1 MRRSVFRKPSLK
13 ASFKARTTGRAKRAV
28 KRAIIP
34 GYGKKGTGFIK
45 NPKRS
50 MYNAVYHRTSIDTL
64 KPIKNKKRTTQGQ
77 GSQQSSS
84 SCLWWIFW
92 IVILILCLANIHI
105 TLGILLVCGVVWL
118 LVKLFK
124 KHDKITSSNTVNVDQ
139 NDVPNT
145 SKLPTAKPVVH
156 EGNLVAGNKSYNINP
171 KILPLLYFTDGQLK
185 NIDSEVGEPSA
196 ISINFP
202 VAEGQFQKLNYYP
215 SYSELTPEQRDGFLS
230 WLSTD
235 LSNIPDIGFAFLL
248 LYCLERHILH
258 DEYLE
263 ESLKIIS
270 KLQSQI
276 NNGSFDYYSST
287 SIGYIFFIHKRLDL
301 LKYVDL
307 NKCDIKLQILLSHRL
322 SADQLIALAS
332 KVDFRNQHYI
342 KEYPELFKKA
352 LVEDLKRNFGSEYFE
367 YELSNIQK
375 LKKEPYMFSNYSLRK
390 GNNRPD
396 LLMPDPL
403 SDRKLCHDIY
413 AELQKAH
420 DQVKGFL
427 EIKRAVESKKDKS
440 KKKIAKPKRINSKTG
455 YPMSTDK
462 QIRNATEQLKLTRKF
477 LKNNQISSYSSRSSQ
492 EKMED
497 LVWNNS
503 AEKMDSA
510 DLEYKKGE
518 WDKAE
523 KLWLTCVAIN
533 YRAANRLRIMYQKEH
548 RFNDAVQI
556 IDFAVDSPVLR
567 KINNDSYITDF
578 KKKLETAEQKS
589 MKHENEDQSKLS
601 EEDLKKL
608 NRDSDYWFKKIETAD
623 CKIKLNT

>member
-156 EGNLVAGNKSYNINP
+156 EENLVAGNKSYNINP

-215 SYSELTPEQRDGFLS
+215 SYSELAPEQRDVFLS

-322 SADQLIALAS
+322 SADQLIALATE
-332 KVDFRNQHYI
+332 VDFRNRYYI

-352 LVEDLKRNFGSEYFE
+352 LIESLKREFGSEYFE

-390 GNNRPD
+390 GNNQPD

-608 NRDSDYWFKKIETAD
+608 NRDSDYWFKKIETV
-623 CKIKLNT
+623 KFYV

>member
-1 MRRSVFRKPSLK
+1 MRRRSVFRKPSLK

-77 GSQQSSS
+77 GNQQSSS

-145 SKLPTAKPVVH
+145 SKLPAAKPVVH

-270 KLQSQI
+270 KLQGQI
-276 NNGSFDYYSST
+276 SNGSFDYYSST
-287 SIGYIFFIHKRLDL
+287 SIGYILFIHKRLDL

-608 NRDSDYWFKKIETAD
+608 NRDSDYWFKKIETV
-623 CKIKLNT
+623 KFYV

>member
-1 MRRSVFRKPSLK
+1 MRRRSVFRKPSLK

-34 GYGKKGTGFIK
+34 GYGKKGTGLIK

-105 TLGILLVCGVVWL
+105 TLGILLVCGLVWL

-270 KLQSQI
+270 KLQNQI

-322 SADQLIALAS
+322 SADQLISLATE
-332 KVDFRNQHYI
+332 VDFRNRYYI

-352 LVEDLKRNFGSEYFE
+352 LIESLKREFGSEYFE

-403 SDRKLCHDIY
+403 SDRKLCHEIY
-413 AELQKAH
+413 VKLQKAH

-556 IDFAVDSPVLR
+556 IDFALDSPVLR
-567 KINNDSYITDF
+567 KVNNDSYVTDF

-589 MKHENEDQSKLS
+589 MKHKNEDQSKLS
-601 EEDLKKL
+601 EEDFEKL
-608 NRDSDYWFKKIETAD
+608 NSDSDYWFKKV
-623 CKIKLNT
+623 NNYS

>member
-1 MRRSVFRKPSLK
+1 MRRRSVFRKPSLK

-64 KPIKNKKRTTQGQ
+64 KPIKNKKRTIQGQ

-105 TLGILLVCGVVWL
+105 ALGILLVCGVVWL

-352 LVEDLKRNFGSEYFE
+352 LVENLKRNFGSEYFE

-608 NRDSDYWFKKIETAD
+608 NRDSDYWFKKIETV
-623 CKIKLNT
+623 KFYV

>member
-64 KPIKNKKRTTQGQ
+64 KPIKNKKRTIQGQ

-352 LVEDLKRNFGSEYFE
+352 LVENLKRNFGSEYFE

-477 LKNNQISSYSSRSSQ
+477 LKINRISSYSSRSSQ

-608 NRDSDYWFKKIETAD
+608 NRDSDYWFKKIETV
-623 CKIKLNT
+623 KFYV

>member
-1 MRRSVFRKPSLK
+1 MRRRSVFRKPSLK

-64 KPIKNKKRTTQGQ
+64 KPIKNKKRTIQGQ

-608 NRDSDYWFKKIETAD
+608 NRDSDYWFKKIETV
-623 CKIKLNT
+623 KFYV

>member
-1 MRRSVFRKPSLK
+1 MRRRSVFRKPSLK

-270 KLQSQI
+270 KLQGQI
-276 NNGSFDYYSST
+276 SNGSFDYYSST
-287 SIGYIFFIHKRLDL
+287 SIGYILFIHKRLDL

-307 NKCDIKLQILLSHRL
+307 NKCDIKLQILLSHKL
-322 SADQLIALAS
+322 SADQLISLATG
-332 KVDFRNQHYI
+332 VDFRNRYYI

-352 LVEDLKRNFGSEYFE
+352 LIESLKREFGSEYFE

-477 LKNNQISSYSSRSSQ
+477 LKNNHISSYSSRSSQ

-578 KKKLETAEQKS
+578 KNKLETAEQKS

-608 NRDSDYWFKKIETAD
+608 NRDSDYWFKKIETV
-623 CKIKLNT
+623 KFYV

>member
-1 MRRSVFRKPSLK
+1 MRRRSVFRKPSLK

-77 GSQQSSS
+77 GNQQSSS

-105 TLGILLVCGVVWL
+105 TLGILFVCGVVWL

-139 NDVPNT
+139 NDMPNT
-145 SKLPTAKPVVH
+145 SKLLTAKPVVH

-202 VAEGQFQKLNYYP
+202 VAEGQFQKLDYYP

-235 LSNIPDIGFAFLL
+235 LSNITDIGFAFLL

-322 SADQLIALAS
+322 SADQLIALATE
-332 KVDFRNQHYI
+332 VDFRNQHYI

-390 GNNRPD
+390 DNNQPD

-413 AELQKAH
+413 VELQKAH

-427 EIKRAVESKKDKS
+427 EIKRAVEPETNKS
-440 KKKIAKPKRINSKTG
+440 KKRIAKPKRINSKTG

-462 QIRNATEQLKLTRKF
+462 QIKNVTEQLKLTRKF
-477 LKNNQISSYSSRSSQ
+477 LKNNQTNPYKLRNSQ
-492 EKMED
+492 EKIED

-503 AEKMDSA
+503 AEKMDNA

-523 KLWLTCVAIN
+523 TLWLACVAIN

-608 NRDSDYWFKKIETAD
+608 NRDSDYWFKKV
-623 CKIKLNT
+623 NNYS

>member
-156 EGNLVAGNKSYNINP
+156 EENLVAGNKSYNINP

-202 VAEGQFQKLNYYP
+202 VAEGQFQKLSYYP
-215 SYSELTPEQRDGFLS
+215 SYSGLTSEQRNGFLT
-230 WLSTD
+230 WLTTD
-235 LSNIPDIGFAFLL
+235 LSNVPDIGFAFLL

-270 KLQSQI
+270 KLQGQI
-276 NNGSFDYYSST
+276 SNGSFDYYSST
-287 SIGYIFFIHKRLDL
+287 SIGYILFIHKRLDL

-352 LVEDLKRNFGSEYFE
+352 LVENLKRNFGSEYFE

-567 KINNDSYITDF
+567 KINSDSYITDF

-608 NRDSDYWFKKIETAD
+608 NRDSDYWFKKIETV
-623 CKIKLNT
+623 KFYV

>member
-352 LVEDLKRNFGSEYFE
+352 LVENLKRNFGSEYFE

-477 LKNNQISSYSSRSSQ
+477 LKINQISSYSSRSSQ

-608 NRDSDYWFKKIETAD
+608 NRDSDYWFKKIETV
-623 CKIKLNT
+623 KFYV

>member
-1 MRRSVFRKPSLK
+1 MRRRSVFRKPSLK

-105 TLGILLVCGVVWL
+105 TLGILFVCGVVWL

-124 KHDKITSSNTVNVDQ
+124 KHDKITSSNTVNLGQ
-139 NDVPNT
+139 NDMPNT

-322 SADQLIALAS
+322 SADQLIALATE
-332 KVDFRNQHYI
+332 VDFRNQHYI

-403 SDRKLCHDIY
+403 SDKKLCHEIY
-413 AELQKAH
+413 VKLQRAH

-462 QIRNATEQLKLTRKF
+462 QIKNATEQLKLTRKF
-477 LKNNQISSYSSRSSQ
+477 LKNNQTNPYKLRNSQ
-492 EKMED
+492 EKIED

-503 AEKMDSA
+503 AEKMDNA

-523 KLWLTCVAIN
+523 TLWLACVAIN

-601 EEDLKKL
+601 EEDFEKL
-608 NRDSDYWFKKIETAD
+608 NSDSDYWFKKVNNITYS
-623 CKIKLNT
+623 

>member
-13 ASFKARTTGRAKRAV
+13 ASFKARTTSRAKRAV

-145 SKLPTAKPVVH
+145 SKLPAAKPVVH
-156 EGNLVAGNKSYNINP
+156 EENLVAGNKSYNINP

-276 NNGSFDYYSST
+276 SNGSFDYYSST
-287 SIGYIFFIHKRLDL
+287 SIGYILFIHKRLDL

-352 LVEDLKRNFGSEYFE
+352 LVEDLKRNFGSECFE

-608 NRDSDYWFKKIETAD
+608 NRDSDYWFKKIETV
-623 CKIKLNT
+623 KFYV

>member
-145 SKLPTAKPVVH
+145 SKLPAAKPVVY
-156 EGNLVAGNKSYNINP
+156 EENLVAGNKSYNINP

-270 KLQSQI
+270 KLQGQI
-276 NNGSFDYYSST
+276 SNGSFDYYSST
-287 SIGYIFFIHKRLDL
+287 SIGYILFIHKRLDL

-352 LVEDLKRNFGSEYFE
+352 LVEDLKRNFGSECFE

-608 NRDSDYWFKKIETAD
+608 NRDSDYWFKKIETV
-623 CKIKLNT
+623 KFYV

>member
-77 GSQQSSS
+77 GNQQSSS

-105 TLGILLVCGVVWL
+105 TLGILFVCGVVWL

-139 NDVPNT
+139 NDMPNT

-235 LSNIPDIGFAFLL
+235 LSNVPDIGFAFLL

-287 SIGYIFFIHKRLDL
+287 SIGYILFIHKRLDL

-322 SADQLIALAS
+322 SADQLISLATE
-332 KVDFRNQHYI
+332 VDFRNRCYI

-352 LVEDLKRNFGSEYFE
+352 LIESLKREFGSEYFE

-390 GNNRPD
+390 DNNRPD

-556 IDFAVDSPVLR
+556 IDFAIDSPVLR
-567 KINNDSYITDF
+567 KVNNDSYVTDF

-601 EEDLKKL
+601 KEDFEKL
-608 NRDSDYWFKKIETAD
+608 NSDSDYWFKKVNNITYS
-623 CKIKLNT
+623 

>member
-1 MRRSVFRKPSLK
+1 MRRRSVFRKPSLK

-64 KPIKNKKRTTQGQ
+64 KPIKNKKRTIQGQ

-139 NDVPNT
+139 KDVPNT

-322 SADQLIALAS
+322 SADQLITLAS

-352 LVEDLKRNFGSEYFE
+352 LVENLKRNFGSEYFE

-608 NRDSDYWFKKIETAD
+608 NRDSDYWFKKIETV
-623 CKIKLNT
+623 KFYV

>member
-1 MRRSVFRKPSLK
+1 M
-13 ASFKARTTGRAKRAV
+13 
-28 KRAIIP
+28 
-34 GYGKKGTGFIK
+34 
-45 NPKRS
+45 
-50 MYNAVYHRTSIDTL
+50 
-64 KPIKNKKRTTQGQ
+64 
-77 GSQQSSS
+77 
-84 SCLWWIFW
+84 
-92 IVILILCLANIHI
+92 
-105 TLGILLVCGVVWL
+105 
-118 LVKLFK
+118 
-124 KHDKITSSNTVNVDQ
+124 
-139 NDVPNT
+139 
-145 SKLPTAKPVVH
+145 
-156 EGNLVAGNKSYNINP
+156 
-171 KILPLLYFTDGQLK
+171 
-185 NIDSEVGEPSA
+185 
-196 ISINFP
+196 
-202 VAEGQFQKLNYYP
+202 
-215 SYSELTPEQRDGFLS
+215 
-230 WLSTD
+230 
-235 LSNIPDIGFAFLL
+235 
-248 LYCLERHILH
+248 
-258 DEYLE
+258 
-263 ESLKIIS
+263 
-270 KLQSQI
+270 
-276 NNGSFDYYSST
+276 
-287 SIGYIFFIHKRLDL
+287 
-301 LKYVDL
+301 

-322 SADQLIALAS
+322 SADQLITLAS

-352 LVEDLKRNFGSEYFE
+352 LVEDLKRNFGSECFE

-440 KKKIAKPKRINSKTG
+440 KKKIAKPKRINFKTG

-477 LKNNQISSYSSRSSQ
+477 LKNNHISSYSSRSSQ

-578 KKKLETAEQKS
+578 KNKLETAEQKS

-608 NRDSDYWFKKIETAD
+608 NRDSDYWFKKIETV
-623 CKIKLNT
+623 KFYV

>member
-13 ASFKARTTGRAKRAV
+13 ASFKARTTGRAKRVV

-352 LVEDLKRNFGSEYFE
+352 LVENLKRNFGSEYFE

-608 NRDSDYWFKKIETAD
+608 NRDSDYWFKKIET
-623 CKIKLNT
+623 IKFYV

>member
-105 TLGILLVCGVVWL
+105 ALGILLVCGVVWL

-139 NDVPNT
+139 KDVPNT

-287 SIGYIFFIHKRLDL
+287 SIGYILFIHKRLDL

-307 NKCDIKLQILLSHRL
+307 NKCDIKLQILLSHKL
-322 SADQLIALAS
+322 SADQLISLATE
-332 KVDFRNQHYI
+332 VDFRNRYYI

-352 LVEDLKRNFGSEYFE
+352 LIESLKREFGSEYFE

-608 NRDSDYWFKKIETAD
+608 NRDSDYWFKKIKTV
-623 CKIKLNT
+623 KFYV

>member
-1 MRRSVFRKPSLK
+1 MRRRSVFRKPSLK

-171 KILPLLYFTDGQLK
+171 KILPLLYFTDGRLK

-270 KLQSQI
+270 KLQNQI

-322 SADQLIALAS
+322 SADQLISLATE
-332 KVDFRNQHYI
+332 VDFRNRYYI

-352 LVEDLKRNFGSEYFE
+352 LIESLKREFGSEYFE

-462 QIRNATEQLKLTRKF
+462 QIKNATEQLKLTRKF
-477 LKNNQISSYSSRSSQ
+477 LKNNQISSYSSRNSQ

-601 EEDLKKL
+601 EEDLTKL
-608 NRDSDYWFKKIETAD
+608 NRDSDYWFKKINNITHF
-623 CKIKLNT
+623 

>member
-1 MRRSVFRKPSLK
+1 MRRRSVFRKPSLK

-92 IVILILCLANIHI
+92 IVILILCLTNIHI

-139 NDVPNT
+139 KDVPNT

-322 SADQLIALAS
+322 SADQLITLAS

-352 LVEDLKRNFGSEYFE
+352 LVEDLKRNFGSECFE

-477 LKNNQISSYSSRSSQ
+477 LKNNHISSYSSRSSQ

-578 KKKLETAEQKS
+578 KNKLETAEQKS

-608 NRDSDYWFKKIETAD
+608 NRDSDYWFKKIETV
-623 CKIKLNT
+623 KFYV

>member
-64 KPIKNKKRTTQGQ
+64 KPIKNKKRTIQGQ

-139 NDVPNT
+139 KDVPNT

-307 NKCDIKLQILLSHRL
+307 NKCDIKLQILLSHKL
-322 SADQLIALAS
+322 SADQLISLATE
-332 KVDFRNQHYI
+332 VDFRNRYYI

-352 LVEDLKRNFGSEYFE
+352 LIESLKREFGSEYFE

-608 NRDSDYWFKKIETAD
+608 NRDSDYWFKKIETV
-623 CKIKLNT
+623 KFYV

>member
-1 MRRSVFRKPSLK
+1 MRRRSVFRKPSLK

-92 IVILILCLANIHI
+92 IVILLLCLANIHI

-352 LVEDLKRNFGSEYFE
+352 LVENLKRNFGSEYFE

-608 NRDSDYWFKKIETAD
+608 NRDSDYWFKKIETV
-623 CKIKLNT
+623 KFYV

>member
-1 MRRSVFRKPSLK
+1 MRRRSVFRKPSLK
-13 ASFKARTTGRAKRAV
+13 ASFKARTTGRAKRVV

-156 EGNLVAGNKSYNINP
+156 EENLVAGNKSYNINP

-322 SADQLIALAS
+322 SADQLISLATE
-332 KVDFRNQHYI
+332 VDFRNRYYI

-352 LVEDLKRNFGSEYFE
+352 LIESLKREFGSEYFE

-608 NRDSDYWFKKIETAD
+608 NRDSDYWFKKIKTV
-623 CKIKLNT
+623 KFYV

>member
-1 MRRSVFRKPSLK
+1 MRRRSVFRKPSLK

-64 KPIKNKKRTTQGQ
+64 KTIKNKKRTTQGQ

-342 KEYPELFKKA
+342 KEYSELFKKA
-352 LVEDLKRNFGSEYFE
+352 LVEDLKRNFGSECFE

-608 NRDSDYWFKKIETAD
+608 NRDSDYWFKKIETV
-623 CKIKLNT
+623 KFYV

>member
-105 TLGILLVCGVVWL
+105 TLGILLVCGVFWL

-156 EGNLVAGNKSYNINP
+156 EENLVAGNKSYNINP

-202 VAEGQFQKLNYYP
+202 VAEGQFQKLSYYP
-215 SYSELTPEQRDGFLS
+215 SYSGLTSEQRNGFLT
-230 WLSTD
+230 WLTTD
-235 LSNIPDIGFAFLL
+235 LSNVPDIGFAFLL

-270 KLQSQI
+270 KLQGQI
-276 NNGSFDYYSST
+276 SNGSFDYYSST
-287 SIGYIFFIHKRLDL
+287 SIGYILFIHKRLDL

-322 SADQLIALAS
+322 SADQLIALATE
-332 KVDFRNQHYI
+332 VDFRNRYYI

-352 LVEDLKRNFGSEYFE
+352 LIESLKREFGSEYFE

-608 NRDSDYWFKKIETAD
+608 NRDSDYWFKKIET
-623 CKIKLNT
+623 IKFYV

>member
-156 EGNLVAGNKSYNINP
+156 EENLVAGNKSYNINP

-270 KLQSQI
+270 KLQGQI
-276 NNGSFDYYSST
+276 SNGSFDYYSST
-287 SIGYIFFIHKRLDL
+287 SIGYILFIHKRLDL

-307 NKCDIKLQILLSHRL
+307 NKCDIKLQILLSHKL
-322 SADQLIALAS
+322 SADQLISLATE
-332 KVDFRNQHYI
+332 VDFRNRYYI

-352 LVEDLKRNFGSEYFE
+352 LIESLKREFGSEYFE

-390 GNNRPD
+390 GNNQPD

-608 NRDSDYWFKKIETAD
+608 NRDSDYWFKKIETV
-623 CKIKLNT
+623 KFYV

>member
-105 TLGILLVCGVVWL
+105 TLGILFVCGVVWL

-301 LKYVDL
+301 LKYIDL

-322 SADQLIALAS
+322 SADKLISLATE
-332 KVDFRNQHYI
+332 VDFRNRYYI

-352 LVEDLKRNFGSEYFE
+352 LIESLKREFGSEYFE

-390 GNNRPD
+390 DNNQPD

-556 IDFAVDSPVLR
+556 IDFAIDSPVLR
-567 KINNDSYITDF
+567 KVNNDSYVTDF

-608 NRDSDYWFKKIETAD
+608 NRDSDYWFKKV
-623 CKIKLNT
+623 NNYS

>member
-1 MRRSVFRKPSLK
+1 MRRRSVFRKPSLK

-77 GSQQSSS
+77 GNQQSSS

-139 NDVPNT
+139 KDVPNT

-202 VAEGQFQKLNYYP
+202 VAEGQFQKLSYYP
-215 SYSELTPEQRDGFLS
+215 SYSGLTSEQRNGFLT
-230 WLSTD
+230 WLTTD
-235 LSNIPDIGFAFLL
+235 LSNVPDIGFAFLL

-270 KLQSQI
+270 KLQGQI
-276 NNGSFDYYSST
+276 SNGSFDYYSST
-287 SIGYIFFIHKRLDL
+287 SIGYILFIHKRLDL

-307 NKCDIKLQILLSHRL
+307 NKCDIKLQILLSHKL
-322 SADQLIALAS
+322 SADQLISLATE
-332 KVDFRNQHYI
+332 VDFRNRYYI

-352 LVEDLKRNFGSEYFE
+352 LIESLKREFGSEYFE

-608 NRDSDYWFKKIETAD
+608 NRDSDYWFKKIET
-623 CKIKLNT
+623 IKFYV

>member
-1 MRRSVFRKPSLK
+1 MRRRSVFRKPSLK

-77 GSQQSSS
+77 GNQQSSS

-145 SKLPTAKPVVH
+145 SKLPAAKPVVY
-156 EGNLVAGNKSYNINP
+156 EENLVAGNKSYNINP

-202 VAEGQFQKLNYYP
+202 VAEGQFQKLSYYP
-215 SYSELTPEQRDGFLS
+215 SYSGLTSEQRNGFLT
-230 WLSTD
+230 WLTTD
-235 LSNIPDIGFAFLL
+235 LSNVPDIGFAFLL

-270 KLQSQI
+270 KLQGQI
-276 NNGSFDYYSST
+276 SNGSFDYYSST
-287 SIGYIFFIHKRLDL
+287 SIGYILFIHKRLDL

-307 NKCDIKLQILLSHRL
+307 NKCDIKLQILLSHKL
-322 SADQLIALAS
+322 SADQLISLATE
-332 KVDFRNQHYI
+332 VDFRNRYYI

-352 LVEDLKRNFGSEYFE
+352 LIESLKREFGSEYFE

-477 LKNNQISSYSSRSSQ
+477 LKNNKISSYSSKSSQ

-608 NRDSDYWFKKIETAD
+608 NRDSDYWFKKIET
-623 CKIKLNT
+623 IKFYV

>member
-1 MRRSVFRKPSLK
+1 MRRRSVFRKPSLK

-139 NDVPNT
+139 KDVPNT

-322 SADQLIALAS
+322 SADQLITLAS

-352 LVEDLKRNFGSEYFE
+352 LVENLKRNFGSEYFE

-477 LKNNQISSYSSRSSQ
+477 LKNNHISSYSSRSSQ

-608 NRDSDYWFKKIETAD
+608 NRDSDYWFKKIETV
-623 CKIKLNT
+623 KFYV

>member
-1 MRRSVFRKPSLK
+1 MRRRSVFRKPSLK

-270 KLQSQI
+270 KLQGQI
-276 NNGSFDYYSST
+276 SNGSFDYYSST
-287 SIGYIFFIHKRLDL
+287 SIGYILFIHKRLDL

-608 NRDSDYWFKKIETAD
+608 NRDSDYWFKKIETV
-623 CKIKLNT
+623 KFYV

>member
-1 MRRSVFRKPSLK
+1 MRRRSVFRKPSLK

-230 WLSTD
+230 WPSTD

-352 LVEDLKRNFGSEYFE
+352 LVEDLKRNFGSECFE

-608 NRDSDYWFKKIETAD
+608 NRDSDYWFKKIETV
-623 CKIKLNT
+623 KFYV

>member
-1 MRRSVFRKPSLK
+1 MRRRSVFRKPSLK

-270 KLQSQI
+270 KLQSQV

-352 LVEDLKRNFGSEYFE
+352 LVENLKRNFGSEYFE

-608 NRDSDYWFKKIETAD
+608 NRDSDYWFKKIETV
-623 CKIKLNT
+623 KFYV

>member
-1 MRRSVFRKPSLK
+1 MRRRSVFRKPSLK
-13 ASFKARTTGRAKRAV
+13 ASFKARTTGRAKRVV

-77 GSQQSSS
+77 ESQQSSS

-139 NDVPNT
+139 NDAPNT
-145 SKLPTAKPVVH
+145 SKLPAAKPVVY
-156 EGNLVAGNKSYNINP
+156 EENLVAGNKSYNINP

-352 LVEDLKRNFGSEYFE
+352 LVENLKRNFGSEYFE

-608 NRDSDYWFKKIETAD
+608 NRDSDYWFKKIETV
-623 CKIKLNT
+623 KFYV

>member
-1 MRRSVFRKPSLK
+1 MRKRSVFRKPSLK

-352 LVEDLKRNFGSEYFE
+352 LVENLKRNFGSEYFE

-608 NRDSDYWFKKIETAD
+608 NRDSDYWFKKIET
-623 CKIKLNT
+623 IKFYV

>member
-77 GSQQSSS
+77 GNQQSSS

-145 SKLPTAKPVVH
+145 SKLPAAKPVVY
-156 EGNLVAGNKSYNINP
+156 EENLVAGNKSYNINP

-202 VAEGQFQKLNYYP
+202 VAEGQFQKLSYYP
-215 SYSELTPEQRDGFLS
+215 SYSGLTSEQRNGFLT
-230 WLSTD
+230 WLTTD
-235 LSNIPDIGFAFLL
+235 LSNVPDIGFAFLL

-270 KLQSQI
+270 KLQGQI
-276 NNGSFDYYSST
+276 SNGSFDYYSST
-287 SIGYIFFIHKRLDL
+287 SIGYILFIHKRLDL

-307 NKCDIKLQILLSHRL
+307 NKCDIKLQILLSHKL
-322 SADQLIALAS
+322 SADQLISLATE
-332 KVDFRNQHYI
+332 VDFRNRYYI

-352 LVEDLKRNFGSEYFE
+352 LIESLKREFGSEYFE

-477 LKNNQISSYSSRSSQ
+477 LKINQISSYSSRSSQ

-608 NRDSDYWFKKIETAD
+608 NRDSDYWFKKIETV
-623 CKIKLNT
+623 KFYV

>member
-64 KPIKNKKRTTQGQ
+64 KPIKDKKRTTQNQ

-332 KVDFRNQHYI
+332 KVNFRNQHYI

-390 GNNRPD
+390 DNNQPD

-413 AELQKAH
+413 VELQKAH

-427 EIKRAVESKKDKS
+427 EIKRAVEPETNKS
-440 KKKIAKPKRINSKTG
+440 KKRIAKPKRINSKTG

-462 QIRNATEQLKLTRKF
+462 QIKNATEQLKLTRKF
-477 LKNNQISSYSSRSSQ
+477 LKNNQTNPYKLRNSQ
-492 EKMED
+492 EKIED

-556 IDFAVDSPVLR
+556 IDFAIDSPVLR
-567 KINNDSYITDF
+567 KVNNDSYVTDF

-601 EEDLKKL
+601 EEDFEKL
-608 NRDSDYWFKKIETAD
+608 NSDSDYWFKKVNNITYS
-623 CKIKLNT
+623 

>member
-1 MRRSVFRKPSLK
+1 MRRRSVFRKPSLK

-64 KPIKNKKRTTQGQ
+64 KPIKNKKRTIQGQ

-322 SADQLIALAS
+322 SADQLITLAS

-352 LVEDLKRNFGSEYFE
+352 LVENLKRNFGSEYFE

-477 LKNNQISSYSSRSSQ
+477 LKINRISSYSSRSSQ

-608 NRDSDYWFKKIETAD
+608 NRDSDYWFKKIETV
-623 CKIKLNT
+623 KFYV

>member
-1 MRRSVFRKPSLK
+1 MRRRSVFRKPSLK

-270 KLQSQI
+270 KLQSQV

-352 LVEDLKRNFGSEYFE
+352 LVENLKRNFGSEYFE

-477 LKNNQISSYSSRSSQ
+477 LKINQISSYSSRSSQ

-608 NRDSDYWFKKIETAD
+608 NRDSDYWFKKIETV
-623 CKIKLNT
+623 KFYV

>member
-1 MRRSVFRKPSLK
+1 MRRRSVFRKPSLK

-171 KILPLLYFTDGQLK
+171 KILPLLYFTDSQLK

-202 VAEGQFQKLNYYP
+202 VAEGQFQKLSYYP
-215 SYSELTPEQRDGFLS
+215 SYSGLTSEQRNGFLT
-230 WLSTD
+230 WLTTD
-235 LSNIPDIGFAFLL
+235 LSNVPDIGFAFLL

-270 KLQSQI
+270 KLQGQI
-276 NNGSFDYYSST
+276 SNGSFDYYSST
-287 SIGYIFFIHKRLDL
+287 SIGYILFIHKRLDL

-477 LKNNQISSYSSRSSQ
+477 LKNNHISSYSSRSSQ

-608 NRDSDYWFKKIETAD
+608 NRDSDYWFKKIETV
-623 CKIKLNT
+623 KFYV